1 MSEIH
6 FWYIGTSTLMA
17 WPVLSL
23 GFSKK
28 SYFLDALPIPEYI
41 SISIFIHTFN
51 CLQMQ
56 KLEKDNGIIW
66 PICLHIY
73 LSFLRECIKKPIQ
86 PIDFILLQTT
96 FTKCTFP
103 FSFIWVHS
111 TCIWVLWRIILN
123 IAASTKHLHFQRQE
137 RVTSWH
143 TEEFWHWCKE
153 RETNQ
158 RGK

>member
-1 MSEIH
+1 M
-6 FWYIGTSTLMA
+6 TC
-17 WPVLSL
+17 SL
-23 GFSKK
+23 TKIFQEKLFSRCLA
-28 SYFLDALPIPEYI
+28 YAYTYTEYI
-41 SISIFIHTFN
+41 SICIFIHTFN

-111 TCIWVLWRIILN
+111 TCIWVFWRIILN

-137 RVTSWH
+137 RVTSWSYRRVL
-143 TEEFWHWCKE
+143 TLMQRK
-153 RETNQ
+153 RNKSKGETIKT
-158 RGK
+158 GI